1 MSEYLCATGN
11 EEDSRVSIRHQLNG
25 KRREEE
31 RRQEERITYLSSSRF
46 RLIWTSFPTAPK
58 GKKERERERERRK
71 RERAR
76 ERERVEA
83 FTFVVSALAF
93 EHIQTERGTPVFL
106 VNLLANPLTGYL
118 VRRRLKQ
125 LVLVLVLV
133 AWFPW
138 RSALALPLPLPQWV
152 PP

>member
-1 MSEYLCATGN
+1 MCNRKRG
-11 EEDSRVSIRHQLNG
+11 RQPCQHQASAQRKE
-25 KRREEE
+25 KRRGEKT
-31 RRQEERITYLSSSRF
+31 RRENNVPEFLTISLNLDKLSNCPQGEKRK
-46 RLIWTSFPTAPK
+46 R
-58 GKKERERERERRK
+58 ERERERE
-71 RERAR
+71 
-76 ERERVEA
+76 EA

-138 RSALALPLPLPQWV
+138 AGRSPLALPLPLPQRV

>member
-1 MSEYLCATGN
+1 MQQETRKTA
-11 EEDSRVSIRHQLNG
+11 VSASGISSTERKE
-25 KRREEE
+25 KRREEKT
-31 RRQEERITYLSSSRF
+31 RRENNVPEFLTISLNLDKLSNCPQGEKR
-46 RLIWTSFPTAPK
+46 K
-58 GKKERERERERRK
+58 RERERE
-71 RERAR
+71 
-76 ERERVEA
+76 EA
-83 FTFVVSALAF
+83 FAFVVSALAF

-138 RSALALPLPLPQWV
+138 AGRSTLALPLPLPQWV